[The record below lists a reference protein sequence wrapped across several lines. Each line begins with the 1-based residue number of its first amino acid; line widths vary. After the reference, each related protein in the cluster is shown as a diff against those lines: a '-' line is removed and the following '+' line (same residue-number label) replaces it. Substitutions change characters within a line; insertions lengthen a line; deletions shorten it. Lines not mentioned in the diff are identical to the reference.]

1 MSISNASETDKYVEA
16 KILYPLA
23 NPYLWKSSI
32 GSVGCEV
39 KFETPYGIMKMPCAD
54 YKLNLIKAA
63 KQINPTSFYKNRS
76 VSGLL
81 RLMLTGEA
89 HDQRW
94 DL

>member
-1 MSISNASETDKYVEA
+1 MNKSSNKVIERWVQICLTILLLYSICWGTVSISNASETDKYVEA

-63 KQINPTSFYKNRS
+63 K
-76 VSGLL
+76 
-81 RLMLTGEA
+81 
-89 HDQRW
+89 
-94 DL
+94 